1 MGGNPSRWRG
11 RRGQPMSSLPPLT
24 PSVLWQGI
32 PETAEP
38 APVVARGPTS
48 APPAAGTASPPAA
61 GGPPAAVASPHAA
74 AAAAG
79 PNAAPLD
86 LFPQGMPGVGG
97 AAGAPGGAGA
107 LDFLRENPQ
116 FQALRQMVQANPT
129 ILQVSHGRKVS
140 LKPGLESHCCCGC
153 PFLLCPP
160 VLAQLLLLLPS
171 LALCLPWTRGAAPR
185 SCGRACLWGLPVL
198 KLLLAASSFS

>member
-1 MGGNPSRWRG
+1 
-11 RRGQPMSSLPPLT
+11 
-24 PSVLWQGI
+24 
-32 PETAEP
+32 
-38 APVVARGPTS
+38 VVARGPTS
-48 APPAAGTASPPAA
+48 ASPAAGTASPPAA

-129 ILQVSHGRKVS
+129 ILQVSHSRKVS
-140 LKPGLESHCCCGC
+140 LEPGLESHYCCG
-153 PFLLCPP
+153 
-160 VLAQLLLLLPS
+160 
-171 LALCLPWTRGAAPR
+171 
-185 SCGRACLWGLPVL
+185 
-198 KLLLAASSFS
+198 